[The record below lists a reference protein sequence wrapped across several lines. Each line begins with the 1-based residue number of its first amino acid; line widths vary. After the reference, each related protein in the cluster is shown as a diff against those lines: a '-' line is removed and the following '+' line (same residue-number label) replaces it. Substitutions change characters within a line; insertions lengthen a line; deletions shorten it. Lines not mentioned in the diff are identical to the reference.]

1 LTSAG
6 RSASTILARRSSLF
20 KTIFRDYG
28 VSVSTDL
35 VPSLPESLTHWPG
48 YLMTFIAEHATV
60 RFERELADVGIRA
73 RHASVLV
80 VIDAEGPMSQRALGR
95 RLRID
100 KSPMV
105 GIVDDLERLGL
116 AERRRRASD
125 RRVQALHL
133 TDAGRAVL
141 ERVMTV
147 ADELNERTFA
157 PLDEAERAQLQGLL
171 LRVAEAFMD

>member
-1 LTSAG
+1 MA
-6 RSASTILARRSSLF
+6 
-20 KTIFRDYG
+20 
-28 VSVSTDL
+28 TD
-35 VPSLPESLTHWPG
+35 VAPSLPASLSHWPG
-48 YLMTFIAEHATV
+48 YLMTFIAEHTV
-60 RFERELADVGIRA
+60 EDFDRLLSDHAIRV

-105 GIVDDLERLGL
+105 GVVDDLERLGL

-125 RRVQALHL
+125 RRVQAIHL
-133 TDAGRAVL
+133 TPAGRALV
-141 ERVMTV
+141 ERITEV

-157 PLDEAERAQLQGLL
+157 PLDDAERAQVQSLL
-171 LRVAEAFMD
+171 LRVAEALAPLAGPAPR